1 MIQHANKQA
10 GFTAVELLITLFVA
24 AAFLIAGYQL
34 FTVVI
39 RDGGQTRAESRA
51 ANVAYDYMR
60 QYTSSST
67 TVPCSPSTPLSNAPI
82 TVDGLSSPKI
92 TISITCPGAAT
103 SVSKVEA
110 AISYNVPTQV
120 VKYATYTNTAGATAT
135 NDVTNGIVGWWKFN
149 GNANDS
155 SGNGNNGSIAGA
167 ALTTGATSAPNT
179 AYTFAAS
186 ASTQVITFNSAG
198 SIANNLTVSAWV
210 RPTSYPTERSTI
222 AEGIDPYSYYISL
235 ATDGSLQSYRYGTDP
250 GGYHSSGAG
259 TVPLNT
265 WTNVVIAWDASSV
278 KLYVNGVLRT
288 TVATTGT
295 GLVGSR
301 IIVGAESTARQFIG
315 AIDDVRV
322 FNRTLPA
329 ADVTKIY
336 SSGAK

>member
-1 MIQHANKQA
+1 MNHHSHKQA

-82 TVDGLSSPKI
+82 TVDGLADPKI
-92 TISITCPGAAT
+92 TISITCPGAVT

-110 AISYNVPTQV
+110 SIAYNSPVQT
-120 VKYATYTNTAGATAT
+120 VKYATFTNTAGASAAS
-135 NDVTNGIVGWWKFN
+135 DVTNGIVGWWKFN

-155 SGNGNNGSIAGA
+155 SGNGNNGAIAGA
-167 ALTTGATSAPNT
+167 VLTTGATNVAST
-179 AYTFAAS
+179 AYSFAAN
-186 ASTQVITFNSAG
+186 AAAQVITFNSPG
-198 SIANNLTVSAWV
+198 SISGNLTVSAWV

-265 WTNVVIAWDASSV
+265 WTNVVIAWDATSV
-278 KLYVNGVLRT
+278 KLYVNGTLRT
-288 TVATTGT
+288 TVATTGN
-295 GLVGSR
+295 GLSGSR
-301 IIVGAESTARQFIG
+301 IIVGAESTSRQFIG

-322 FNRTLPA
+322 FNRTLPLS
-329 ADVTKIY
+329 DVTKLY

>member
-1 MIQHANKQA
+1 MTLRTDKQA

-60 QYTSSST
+60 QYTASST
-67 TVPCSPSTPLSNAPI
+67 TIPCSPSTPLSNAPI

-92 TISITCPGAAT
+92 TISITCPGSAA
-103 SVSKVEA
+103 SISKVEA
-110 AISYNVPTQV
+110 AISYNVPTQT
-120 VKYATYTNTAGATAT
+120 VKYATYSNSAGTSATD
-135 NDVTNGIVGWWKFN
+135 DVTNGIVGWWKFN

-155 SGNGNNGSIAGA
+155 SGNGNNGNVAGA
-167 ALTTGATSAPNT
+167 ILTTGATNAAST
-179 AYTFAAS
+179 AYSFAAN
-186 ASTQVITFNSAG
+186 AAAQVITFNSPG
-198 SIANNLTVSAWV
+198 SISNNLTVSAWV

-222 AEGIDPYSYYISL
+222 AEGIDPYSYYVSL

-250 GGYHSSGAG
+250 GGYHSSGPA

-265 WTNVVIAWDASSV
+265 WTHVAISWDASSV
-278 KLYVNGVLRT
+278 KLYTNGVLKT

-301 IIVGAESTARQFIG
+301 IIVGAESTSRQFIG

-322 FNRTLPA
+322 FNRTLPL
-329 ADVTKIY
+329 ADITKLY
-336 SSGAK
+336 STGAK

>member
-1 MIQHANKQA
+1 MIQRTNKQA

-92 TISITCPGAAT
+92 TISITCPGAAN

-110 AISYNVPTQV
+110 AISYNVPAQV
-120 VKYATYTNTAGATAT
+120 VKYATYTNTAGASAT

-155 SGNGNNGSIAGA
+155 SGNGNNGSVAGA
-167 ALTTGATSAPNT
+167 VLTTGATSVANT

-186 ASTQVITFNSAG
+186 ASAQAITFNSPG

-278 KLYVNGVLRT
+278 KLYINGVLRT
-288 TVATTGT
+288 NVTTTGT
-295 GLVGSR
+295 GLTGSR
-301 IIVGAESTARQFIG
+301 IIVGAESTSRQFIG